1 MVFGAIRKFSENTLA
16 RGATNY
22 VNNNP
27 ESIGEMAQYFENA
40 VFEKRLLEPETAG
53 EMCRFLQAGLIN
65 MAQTAPHIVIDW
77 RQTLIDWGDQCRK
90 EGNKCGMYAY
100 NLVAAAYSSALDAA
114 KLKKGAEERCYE
126 FCAMITTS
134 IMTKRNIDR
143 LTGGADVETPQD
155 HTDAF
160 QGAKD
165 PDEYV
170 PNVVECPKCTTN
182 LPVTSGKSGTIW
194 CPKCSNAFEAKT

>member
-22 VNNNP
+22 FNNNP

-53 EMCRFLQAGLIN
+53 EMCRSLQAGLIN

-114 KLKKGAEERCYE
+114 KLKKGADERCYKI
-126 FCAMITTS
+126 CNVIATS
-134 IMTKRNIDR
+134 IMSKRTMDKWS
-143 LTGGADVETPQD
+143 GGADVDASRD
-155 HTDAF
+155 HIEDF
-160 QGAKD
+160 QEAKGAGA
-165 PDEYV
+165 YV
-170 PNVVECPKCTTN
+170 STTVECPICSTE
-182 LPVTSGKSGTIW
+182 LQVTSDKSGTIR
-194 CPKCSNAFEAKT
+194 CPKCSNAFEA

>member
-134 IMTKRNIDR
+134 IMTTKIVDN
-143 LTGGADVETPQD
+143 LTGRADVEASRD
-155 HTDAF
+155 HIEDF
-160 QGAKD
+160 QEAKA
-165 PDEYV
+165 PDEHV
-170 PNVVECPKCTTN
+170 STVVECPKCSAE
-182 LPVTSGKSGTIW
+182 LQVTSDKSGTIR
-194 CPKCSNAFEAKT
+194 CPKCSNAFEA